1 MQAVAVYE
9 VLLTENIQAKD
20 FIKNLQDIMK
30 NLESNGTKCL
40 ENYSPICEKDV
51 QAKGQVEL

>member
-1 MQAVAVYE
+1 
-9 VLLTENIQAKD
+9 
-20 FIKNLQDIMK
+20 MK

-40 ENYSPICEKDV
+40 ENYLPICEKDV